1 MKGFFLQ
8 HHEKIDNITS
18 TSLLYFGL
26 VCLLIPLFSFM
37 KNKYIYAFIVVILPL
52 FIISFKQIRNKFKQ
66 LLHRVLGFRR

>member
-26 VCLLIPLFSFM
+26 VCLLIHLFSFM
-37 KNKYIYAFIVVILPL
+37 KNEYIYAFIVVILPF